1 MVAPYAAKWPSLS
14 PCSRSIS
21 TGRGVSESQMI
32 AATSV
37 QPTASASARIGRIL
51 EERELP
57 GVRRRCLEQ
66 RALELGATAAGA
78 MLVETVLAA
87 GDVEALGD
95 QVGEI
100 ADAGH
105 ARAETRIVVA
115 AAAHL
120 MDDADHVLG

>member
-1 MVAPYAAKWPSLS
+1 
-14 PCSRSIS
+14 
-21 TGRGVSESQMI
+21 MI

-57 GVRRRCLEQ
+57 GVFGRRLEES
-66 RALELGATAAGA
+66 AVELGAPAAGA
-78 MLVETVLAA
+78 VLIEPVLAA

-95 QVGEI
+95 QIGEI
-100 ADAGH
+100 ADAAH

-120 MDDADHVLG
+120 VHDADDVLGALRIVRRQPFLEEV